1 MVTTRSS
8 APSARRTPDG
18 APFDRLARTVATTGW
33 IAVAA
38 AVAVAV
44 VAPDAAAAAMFVPL
58 LIGIVLFGLPHGALD
73 HVVPARVGFAWG
85 RTPVG
90 VTVFLGAYLA
100 LAVATLAAWTVAPA
114 ATFAAFLVATVAH
127 WGQGDLRFLQ
137 LHLGRRALG
146 LADALATGGLRG
158 ALPVALPVLAYPD
171 VVASLMGHAA
181 TAVGAG
187 GALPDPAAAPVQ
199 LATAAFLAVAGA
211 GWVATLRRA
220 WATRA
225 GVTLDVAEVALLV
238 ATFLL
243 VPPYLAIGVYF
254 LFWHALRHL
263 VRLLVLRP
271 RERRDVAQG
280 RTVRGWGRLARDL
293 VPMTVLAILVL
304 VGLWAWAAPRLDGV
318 EGYVA
323 TYLVWI
329 SALTMPHMA
338 VVAAMDVAPDAARP
352 VRA

>member
-1 MVTTRSS
+1 MQTTAGPPH
-8 APSARRTPDG
+8 APSADATPF
-18 APFDRLARTVATTGW
+18 ARLSLAVAATGW
-33 IAVAA
+33 GLVAAAVAA
-38 AVAVAV
+38 AVL
-44 VAPDAAAAAMFVPL
+44 APDAAAAAMFAPL
-58 LIGIVLFGLPHGALD
+58 LIGIVAFGLPHGALD

-85 RTPVG
+85 RTPAG
-90 VTVFLGAYLA
+90 VTAFLGAYLA

-114 ATFAAFLVATVAH
+114 AAFAAFLVATVAH

-146 LADALATGGLRG
+146 WGDALATGALRG
-158 ALPVALPVLAYPD
+158 ALPVAIPVLAYPD
-171 VVASLMGHAA
+171 VVAGLLEHAA

-187 GALPDPAAAPVQ
+187 GALPDPGAAPVR
-199 LATAAFLAVAGA
+199 LVTAALLVGSGL
-211 GWVATLRRA
+211 GWLATLRRA
-220 WATRA
+220 WRTRV
-225 GVTLDVAEVALLV
+225 GVTLDVAEVALLA

-271 RERRDVAQG
+271 RERRDVAEG
-280 RTVRGWGRLARDL
+280 RTARGWARLARDL
-293 VPMTVLAILVL
+293 TPMTVLAIGVL
-304 VGLWAWAAPRLDGV
+304 VGLWAWAAPRIDGA

-352 VRA
+352 ARG